1 MPLRHLTLEH
11 LIIDDES
18 PFRAIGCYRQ
28 LKESL
33 QASGHVFRLPP
44 RRGDTG
50 GEGGGGWDRT
60 LFLNLTYW
68 SPIEE
73 TSVLR
78 DEHIAADV
86 VAHTA
91 WHHVVMRELQR
102 KMQNETTRQ
111 TETGA
116 ASAALTGAGAV
127 VTPSAEALFFAESI
141 ASAFDLYLVGRL
153 LPLCATCDFLETQ
166 IPVMMEAAEEAGQT
180 AAEFEASLREVSAAP
195 ERAFEDLRT
204 LLYDA
209 GLALTACPGVDAAA
223 EVLDGLRHRRF
234 APLLH
239 HFQMS
244 NWILYARAYAA
255 RADRPGLADEV
266 ATIAKLDAELRAAPS
281 SLGWLEDNWLAAPG
295 RSEG

>member
-1 MPLRHLTLEH
+1 MPMRHLTLDH

-28 LKESL
+28 LKEIL

-44 RRGDTG
+44 LGDGTSEKAN
-50 GEGGGGWDRT
+50 GENGNSGGGWDRT

-68 SPIEE
+68 SPTEE

-91 WHHVVMRELQR
+91 WHHVVMRELR
-102 KMQNETTRQ
+102 LK
-111 TETGA
+111 
-116 ASAALTGAGAV
+116 TGAG
-127 VTPSAEALFFAESI
+127 TPSAEALFFAESI

-153 LPLCATCDFLETQ
+153 LPLVATCDFLETQ
-166 IPVMMEAAEEAGQT
+166 IPVMLEAAEEAGQS
-180 AAEFEASLREVSAAP
+180 AGAFEASLREVTAEP
-195 ERAFEDLRT
+195 ERAFEDLRA

-209 GLALTACPGVDAAA
+209 GLALTACRSVDAAA
-223 EVLDGLRHRRF
+223 AVLDGLRGRRF

-255 RADRPGLADEV
+255 PAERPALAAEV
-266 ATIAKLDAELRAAPS
+266 AEVAKLDAALRAAPS
-281 SLGWLEDNWLAAPG
+281 SLTWLEENWLARG
-295 RSEG
+295 